1 MVEEEGIPE
10 DQAAIVSRQLIDDGV
25 VTINKQLGI
34 YLVIAAGAAVILGSV
49 ASLLTRPV
57 GQEEEP
63 VAEEPEEDYDY
74 LSDEA
79 ESVYEPE

>member
-1 MVEEEGIPE
+1 
-10 DQAAIVSRQLIDDGV
+10 LIDTGV
-25 VTINKQLGI
+25 VKIKLQLGI
-34 YLVIAAGAAVILGSV
+34 YLVIAGGAGVILGSV

-63 VAEEPEEDYDY
+63 VAEEPEEDYEY

-79 ESVYEPE
+79 EALYEPE